1 MQGTGGKH
9 QKTYIPKELLKE
21 MGKMNSHLVIGIPR
35 ERNERERR
43 LALTPEA
50 IDILTDVGHHVLLES
65 GAGQGINYSDIQY
78 AEAGAEIVNSSVD
91 IYHADTIL
99 KILPLLPA
107 EAALLKPRATLFSMV
122 QLDLFAS
129 ASYEALMQKRINAV
143 AYELMNSEQNNFP
156 VRTHISEIEGLAAI
170 TIASSML
177 SNTQGGKGILLG
189 GIPGIAPTEV
199 VIIGAGTAG
208 IAAARAALG
217 MGAAV
222 KIFDNDIHKLRT
234 IQQVLGQKI
243 FTSIFQPKIMHNVFR
258 TADVVIGAIDNFLT
272 RRRYMIAEELIRI
285 MKKGALIIDLCIN
298 QGGCFETTC
307 ALTSA
312 DPEVFE
318 QYDVL
323 HYCKP
328 DISNSV
334 ARTTSIAFSNI
345 FVSMLLALGDAGS
358 FSAMIKEDNCFRSG
372 VYLFSG
378 KPVNSYVSSHFNVN
392 SNDLDL
398 YLSAF

>member
-1 MQGTGGKH
+1 
-9 QKTYIPKELLKE
+9 
-21 MGKMNSHLVIGIPR
+21 
-35 ERNERERR
+35 
-43 LALTPEA
+43 
-50 IDILTDVGHHVLLES
+50 
-65 GAGQGINYSDIQY
+65 
-78 AEAGAEIVNSSVD
+78 
-91 IYHADTIL
+91 
-99 KILPLLPA
+99 
-107 EAALLKPRATLFSMV
+107 
-122 QLDLFAS
+122 
-129 ASYEALMQKRINAV
+129 
-143 AYELMNSEQNNFP
+143 MNSEQNHYP
-156 VRTHISEIEGLAAI
+156 VRTHISEIEGMAAI

-177 SNTQGGKGILLG
+177 SNTQGGKGMLLG

-199 VIIGAGTAG
+199 IIIGAGTAG
-208 IAAARAALG
+208 LAAARAALG
-217 MGAAV
+217 LGATV
-222 KIFDNDIHKLRT
+222 KIFDNDIHKLRM
-234 IQQVLGQKI
+234 IQQILGQKI
-243 FTSIFQPKIMHNVFR
+243 FTSVFQPKILQNVFR

-272 RRRYMIAEELIRI
+272 RRRYMIAKELIRT
-285 MKKGALIIDLCIN
+285 MKKGALIIDLCVN

-318 QYDVL
+318 QYEVL

-358 FSAMIKEDNCFRSG
+358 FSSMIKEDNCFRSG
-372 VYLFSG
+372 VYMFSG
-378 KPVNSYVSSHFNVN
+378 KPVNNFVSSHFNVN

>member
-9 QKTYIPKELLKE
+9 QRTYIPKELLKE
-21 MGKMNSHLVIGIPR
+21 MGKMNNHLFIGIPR

-50 IDILTDVGHHVLLES
+50 VDILTDVGHRVLLET

-78 AEAGAEIVNSSVD
+78 AEAGAEIASSSVD

-99 KILPLLPA
+99 KILPPLPA

-122 QLDLFAS
+122 QLDLFAP
-129 ASYEALMQKRINAV
+129 ASYETIMQKRINAI
-143 AYELMNSEQNNFP
+143 AYELMNSEQNHFP
-156 VRTHISEIEGLAAI
+156 VRTHISEIEGTAAI
-170 TIASSML
+170 TIASSIL
-177 SNTQGGKGILLG
+177 SNTQGGKGMLLG

-208 IAAARAALG
+208 MAAARAALG
-217 MGAAV
+217 LGAAV
-222 KIFDNDIHKLRT
+222 KVFDNDIHKLRM
-234 IQQVLGQKI
+234 IQQALGQKI
-243 FTSIFQPKIMHNVFR
+243 FTSVFQPKVLQNVFR

-272 RRRYMIAEELIRI
+272 RRRYMIAEELIRT
-285 MKKGALIIDLCIN
+285 MKKGALIIDLCVN

-307 ALTSA
+307 VLTSA

-328 DISNSV
+328 DICNSV
-334 ARTTSIAFSNI
+334 ARTTSMAFSNI

-358 FSAMIKEDNCFRSG
+358 FSSMIKEDACFRSG
-372 VYLFSG
+372 VYMFSG
-378 KPVNSYVSSHFNVN
+378 KPVNNFVSSHFNVN